1 MPVAAPVSADE
12 FGALMS
18 GLGPFEPRP
27 AMAAAV
33 SGGPDSLALCLLAD
47 AWARERGG
55 RVIALVVDHGLR
67 PESAEEARVTRER
80 LGGLGVAAVGLRAAG
95 LRRGPALAARAREA
109 RYAALIAACVERGL
123 LHLLLGHHAGDQA
136 ETRLIREQA
145 GSGPAG
151 LACMPALLELARVR
165 LLRPLLGIPPERLR
179 ATLAARRVGW
189 VEDPS
194 NADPAARRAR
204 VRPAAAAERE
214 RLHAA
219 AHEAGLAR
227 AEERVAAE
235 LAEVAIRPEG
245 FAVVPR
251 GGMSAAAWSA
261 LIRVIGSAAY
271 PPPSAAV
278 RRLAADPAPCTLAGV
293 RVMPAGR
300 LGPGLLA
307 VREQAAIAPPVAAL
321 DGAAWDGR
329 FRIDGFAGPG
339 ATVGALGA
347 DAARLR
353 ERGGLP
359 AVILRTLPALRLDGR
374 LAAVPH
380 LGLAD
385 AFADL
390 RVAFDP
396 PVPAACAAFLCGAPM
411 STWSA
416 GVLPG
421 MQAWRTLPICSLE
434 ATA

>member
-1 MPVAAPVSADE
+1 MPVAAPLPQGE
-12 FGALMS
+12 FAVFMN
-18 GLGPFEPRP
+18 GLGPFEPAP
-27 AMAAAV
+27 ALAVAV
-33 SGGPDSLALCLLAD
+33 SGGPDSLALCVLAD
-47 AWARERGG
+47 EWARDRGG

-67 PESAEEARVTRER
+67 PESASEAHVTRER
-80 LGGLGVAAVGLRAAG
+80 LAGLRIAAVGLQTSG

-109 RYAALIAACVERGL
+109 RHAALIAACVERGI

-165 LLRPLLGIPPERLR
+165 LLRPLLGVPPERLR

-194 NADPAARRAR
+194 NADPAALRAR

-219 AHEAGLAR
+219 ALEAGLAR

-235 LAEVAIRPEG
+235 LAEVAIRPAG
-245 FAVVPR
+245 FAIVRR

-261 LIRVIGSAAY
+261 LIRMIAGAAY

-278 RRLAADPAPCTLAGV
+278 RRLAADPGPCTLAGV

-307 VREQAAIAPPVAAL
+307 VREQAGIAPPAPAR
-321 DGAAWDGR
+321 DGAVWDRR

-339 ATVGALGA
+339 VTVGALGA

-353 ERGGLP
+353 GSRDLP
-359 AVILRTLPALRLDGR
+359 AVVLRTLPALRLDGR

-385 AFADL
+385 ALPDV

-396 PVPAACAAFLCGAPM
+396 PVPAACAPFLCGPPM
-411 STWSA
+411 STWTA